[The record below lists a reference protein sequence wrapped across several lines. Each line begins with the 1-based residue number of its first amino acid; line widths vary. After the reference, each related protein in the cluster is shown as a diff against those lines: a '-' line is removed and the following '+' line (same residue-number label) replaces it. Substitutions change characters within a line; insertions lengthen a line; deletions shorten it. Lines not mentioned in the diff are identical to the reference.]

1 MAKNLAQI
9 AKQKKIKYF
18 LISFVDLFGILR
30 SKLVPAQAIG
40 EMQKNGAGFAGF
52 ATWLDMTP
60 ADSDM
65 FGVPDPDSLI
75 QLPWN
80 KEIGWLASD
89 LYMDGRPVKASPRVM
104 LKEQIKKLSKKKL
117 QMKSGVECEYFLISE
132 DGSSIADPRDT
143 QSKPCYDQSALMRRY
158 ELIKEICDSMIQMGW
173 KPYQN
178 DHEDANGQ
186 FEMNWDYT
194 DALVTADRHVFFKY
208 MVKTLAEKHG
218 LRATFMPK
226 PFHNLTGNGCHAHV
240 SVWNGKDNKFLD
252 KKDKLGLS
260 KLAYNFLG
268 GLIKNA
274 QPLSAFFNPTI
285 NSYRRINAP
294 PTKSGATWSPSSIS
308 YTGNNRTH
316 MIRIPDKGRFELR
329 LMDGAA
335 NPYLLQAGILAAGL
349 EGLDKKINPGKP
361 LFCNMY
367 TDHKK
372 YPKLPKLPNDIN
384 QALSMLQK
392 SKSLSDAFGSDVINS
407 YIKLKKIE
415 INDFKTKASFN
426 KKRPVTSWEKNNTL
440 DC

>member
-1 MAKNLAQI
+1 MPKNLSQV
-9 AKQKKIKYF
+9 AKSKKIKYF
-18 LISFVDLFGILR
+18 LISFVDLFGVLR

-65 FGVPDPDSLI
+65 FGVPDPNSLI

-89 LYMDGRPVKASPRVM
+89 LYMNGKPVKTSPRVM
-104 LKEQIKKLSKKKL
+104 LKEQIKKLSQKKL

-132 DGSSIADPRDT
+132 DGSSIADKRDI
-143 QSKPCYDQSALMRRY
+143 QPKPCYDQSALMRRY
-158 ELIKEICDSMIQMGW
+158 DLIKEICDCMLQLGW

-194 DALVTADRHVFFKY
+194 DSLTTADRHVFFKF
-208 MVKTLAEKHG
+208 MVKSLAEKHG

-240 SVWNGKDNKFLD
+240 SVWNGKNNKFLD
-252 KKDKLGLS
+252 KKNNLGLS

-268 GLIKNA
+268 GIIKNA
-274 QPLSAFFNPTI
+274 QALSAFFNPTI

-316 MIRIPDKGRFELR
+316 MIRIPDPGRFELR
-329 LMDGAA
+329 LMDGSA
-335 NPYLLQAGILAAGL
+335 NPYLLQSGIIAAGL
-349 EGLDKKINPGKP
+349 EGINKKLNPGKP
-361 LFCNMY
+361 LHCNMY
-367 TDHKK
+367 TDYKK
-372 YPKLPKLPNDIN
+372 YPNLKKLPNDVN
-384 QALSMLQK
+384 QAIRLLEN
-392 SKSLSDAFGSDVINS
+392 SKSLNDAFGKDVISS
-407 YIKLKKIE
+407 YIKLKKQE
-415 INDFKTKASFN
+415 IKNFNRKEKFN
-426 KKRPVTSWEKNNTL
+426 KKRPVTQWEKDNTL